1 MQSSV
6 RHNLSSSRAFLK
18 MERCGGDRGKGF
30 FWSVDEKFSQTL
42 EEQEM
47 KVKQAAAAAA
57 RGISSGSADVTGK
70 VRKKEKGAPLEPALK
85 RSVKG
90 DTKGVL
96 PPPLT
101 SSPLPFKNALP
112 PTPAPSSGAQTTQP
126 AVPDGQA
133 PGPTVNTSTMNSATT
148 GVFAYP
154 SLPQNPKQSS
164 TLTSYS
170 GTPITGLNPY
180 APLAQAN
187 WAMHSAVPNSQ
198 SHDSSTSNASRVP
211 PAPVASASPQPPPGQ
226 TAVPDVVIPIVLGPI
241 PPTHPDYAPNH
252 PNNSTKEGY
261 MILHERKL
269 ILDPDVFAELTKE
282 MLAELEKMG
291 AREALGV
298 LTGHMIRALKERR
311 AKGRGRDRGSRRSRG
326 TGRGGAVR
334 KTPVATTA
342 PFTNVPLEHRRKPA
356 SADGTNGMEVKMVIN
371 GDGNVEMKP
380 PTPVPSSIPE
390 PVPIG
395 VTPTRNVLPQAE
407 PGSPII
413 VIDDVSEDEGPATK
427 RRKMDNGWIP

>member
-1 MQSSV
+1 
-6 RHNLSSSRAFLK
+6 

-57 RGISSGSADVTGK
+57 RGIPSGSADVTGK
-70 VRKKEKGAPLEPALK
+70 GRKKEKGAPLEPALK
-85 RSVKG
+85 RSIKG

-101 SSPLPFKNALP
+101 SSPLPFKNSLP
-112 PTPAPSSGAQTTQP
+112 PTPAPSSGA
-126 AVPDGQA
+126 AVPDGQT
-133 PGPTVNTSTMNSATT
+133 PGPTANPSTINSTTT
-148 GVFAYP
+148 GVFAYT
-154 SLPQNPKQSS
+154 SLPHNPHQPS
-164 TLTSYS
+164 TLTSCYS
-170 GTPITGLNPY
+170 GTPLTSPNPY

-187 WAMHSAVPNSQ
+187 WAMHSGVPNSQ
-198 SHDSSTSNASRVP
+198 SHTPSTSNGSRVP
-211 PAPVASASPQPPPGQ
+211 PAPVASSPQPPPGQ

-252 PNNSTKEGY
+252 PNNSAKEGY

-311 AKGRGRDRGSRRSRG
+311 AKGRGRDRGTRRPRG
-326 TGRGGAVR
+326 TARGGAVR
-334 KTPVATTA
+334 KTPVVTTT

-356 SADGTNGMEVKMVIN
+356 DAGKGSEMRATMNDAT

-380 PTPVPSSIPE
+380 PTPVPSAIPE

-395 VTPTRNVLPQAE
+395 STPSSNVLPQAD

-413 VIDDVSEDEGPATK
+413 VVDDVSEEEGPATK
-427 RRKMDNGWIP
+427 RRKMDNGWVP